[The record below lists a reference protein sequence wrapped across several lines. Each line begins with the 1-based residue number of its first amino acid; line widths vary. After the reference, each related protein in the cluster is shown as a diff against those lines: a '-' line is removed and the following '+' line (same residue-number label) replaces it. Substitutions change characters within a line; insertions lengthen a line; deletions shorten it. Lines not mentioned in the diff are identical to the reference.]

1 MTLDNIE
8 QLEATIDRLLAS
20 HERIKTEKEAVEK
33 KLQQKES
40 EWHHLKG
47 QLRQYERE
55 RVELRQKL
63 TISSDAEESYMLK
76 VADYVDGKMQE
87 LMRASKPVAKSNVA
101 MLAALNIADEY
112 YRLKDAHETVLN
124 RLDELSK
131 KVSTTLSHDR

>member
-1 MTLDNIE
+1 MTLQNIE

-55 RVELRQKL
+55 RVELREKL
-63 TISSDAEESYMLK
+63 DRIIGQVASLDLSES
-76 VADYVDGKMQE
+76 
-87 LMRASKPVAKSNVA
+87 
-101 MLAALNIADEY
+101 
-112 YRLKDAHETVLN
+112 
-124 RLDELSK
+124 
-131 KVSTTLSHDR
+131 